1 MSAHVE
7 FFERIGKQ
15 GFDPRLGHVR
25 GSVRFD
31 VESNAH
37 AEHWRVVLDHGAIQV
52 SDDAADADCVIR
64 LDVATLDRLVTG
76 EANPTSAL
84 LRGLIGGHGDID
96 LMLHFQRL
104 FPAGRPAPAEN
115 APAGREEAP

>member
-1 MSAHVE
+1 
-7 FFERIGKQ
+7 
-15 GFDPRLGHVR
+15 VR

-52 SDDAADADCVIR
+52 SDDTADADCVIR

-96 LMLHFQRL
+96 LLLHFQRL
-104 FPAGRPAPAEN
+104 FPAGGPAPVEN